1 MLSFVLNKVFN
12 RIV

>member
-12 RIV
+12 RII